1 MIIFEILFLVFIVG
15 AEYTIYHYVAKEYD
29 NIKKISKI
37 LNIFCSLLYL

>member
-15 AEYTIYHYVAKEYD
+15 AEYDIYHYVVKEYN

-37 LNIFCSLLYL
+37 FNIF